1 MVRSR
6 SGPRCSAL
14 FCLAALLAASSLIRA
29 QRVAAATISL
39 LDGNVESVPEL
50 VFTPDGTSVIAGERR
65 FALRDVDWLATGPG
79 IPAPPVAA
87 SPGVAVLL
95 CDGSWLPVERIA
107 VGGPDA
113 LAVESPLGALELTL
127 EQCLGWG
134 PVPWLEAARRTQDGA
149 AAATDRLLLAK
160 EELTGLV
167 QGIAG
172 GQLRFAPDF
181 APDQVLDVAFDEVLG
196 LCLREPARPPQ
207 RLYLRGRLRS
217 LAPPLAILP
226 GPELRLAGEPD
237 HVLQALPAGRLIVEG
252 GRRVWLSQLAPKDV
266 EEEGAFGVTWHHATD
281 RNIDGTPLILDGRRY
296 ERGLVVHSQARLT
309 WALNGAYT
317 RFSSLVGIS
326 DTVGREGDCTVH
338 LLVDGAEVWSQ
349 RVRGGQDPHQVAFTL
364 AGAEQLELRV
374 AFGKRYDIG
383 DHVALAGAWLAR
395 E

>member
-1 MVRSR
+1 MLRSR
-6 SGPRCSAL
+6 SGFPRSAL
-14 FCLAALLAASSLIRA
+14 MCLAVLLAATSLIRVQHA
-29 QRVAAATISL
+29 AAATVAL
-39 LDGNVESVPEL
+39 LDGSVESVPEL
-50 VFTPDGTSVIAGERR
+50 VFSLDGMSVVAGEHR

-79 IPAPPVAA
+79 IPVPPVAPA
-87 SPGVAVLL
+87 PGTAVLL
-95 CDGSWLPVERIA
+95 RDGSWLPVERVA

-113 LAVESPLGALELTL
+113 LAVDSPFGAMELTL
-127 EQCLGWG
+127 EHCLGWG
-134 PVPWLEAARRTQDGA
+134 PVPWLEAARQAQGDGPA
-149 AAATDRLLLAK
+149 GADRLLLAK

-167 QGIAG
+167 QGIAD

-181 APDQVLDVAFDEVLG
+181 APDQVLDVAFDEILG
-196 LCLREPARPPQ
+196 LSLRESARAPE

-226 GPELRLAGEPD
+226 GPEPRLVGKPD
-237 HVLQALPAGRLIVEG
+237 HVLSALPAGRLIVEG
-252 GRRVWLSQLAPKDV
+252 DRRVWLSRIAPRQI
-266 EEEGAFGVTWHHATD
+266 EEEGAFGVTWHHAID
-281 RNIDGTPLILDGRRY
+281 RNIDGTPLILAGRRY
-296 ERGLVVHSQARLT
+296 ERGLVVHSQARLS

-326 DTVGREGDCTVH
+326 DVVGREGDCIVH

-349 RVRGGQDPHQVAFTL
+349 RVRGGQQPHQVAFAL

-374 AFGKRYDIG
+374 DFGKRYDIG